1 MVKEDYIMRL
11 IKEMVRTILK
21 LVFNIDTATPDIE
34 LLQDEEEKNRLT
46 ALQRLIDNGEINEAE
61 NQLFEILSQKSMIH
75 LEMGLI
81 FYSYLN
87 DKTDDFLEEYDFDRE
102 EIETGIRDLIS
113 EYGLDSMADAFI
125 SK

>member
-1 MVKEDYIMRL
+1 MIKEDYIMRL
-11 IKEMVRTILK
+11 IKEMLRTILK

-34 LLQDEEEKNRLT
+34 LLQDEEEKNRLI
-46 ALQRLIDNGEINEAE
+46 ALQRLIDNGKIDEAE
-61 NQLFEILSQKSMIH
+61 NQLYEILSEKSMIH

-87 DKTDDFLEEYDFDRE
+87 DKTDDFLEKHNFNRE
-102 EIETGIRDLIS
+102 EIEAGIKDLIS
-113 EYGLDSMADAFI
+113 EYGLNSIADAFI

>member
-1 MVKEDYIMRL
+1 MIKEDYIMRL

-21 LVFNIDTATPDIE
+21 LVFDIDIATPDIE

>member
-1 MVKEDYIMRL
+1 MIKEDYIMRL
-11 IKEMVRTILK
+11 IKEMLRTILK

-34 LLQDEEEKNRLT
+34 LLQDEEEKNRLI
-46 ALQRLIDNGEINEAE
+46 ALQRLIDNGKIDEAE
-61 NQLFEILSQKSMIH
+61 NQLYEILSEKSMIH

-87 DKTDDFLEEYDFDRE
+87 DKTDDFLEKHDFNRE
-102 EIETGIRDLIS
+102 EIEAGIKDLIS
-113 EYGLDSMADAFI
+113 EYGLNSIADAFI

>member
-21 LVFNIDTATPDIE
+21 LVFDIDIATPDIE